1 MSERTNGQVKN
12 IMNMHAVS
20 LHWRRHKNVAKAFRR
35 DHFDS
40 KVEANVF
47 HTHTHICTH
56 NFIHQSM
63 ADAE

>member
-1 MSERTNGQVKN
+1 MSERTNGQMKN

-20 LHWRRHKNVAKAFRR
+20 LHWRRHKNVANAFRR

-40 KVEANVF
+40 KVQANVV
-47 HTHTHICTH
+47 THTH